1 MLNLIPE
8 TLWRKK
14 FLESA
19 TSTLFIHNTLIFF
32 FFWLYFPS
40 FSYILM
46 GIKQNLKKKKEK
58 SIYNTKFLLKS
69 FEKKP

>member
-19 TSTLFIHNTLIFF
+19 TSTLFIHNTLIF